1 MAYQAPAPGQKENPG
16 ASTESVRSVT
26 AVRRR
31 AGSAKPK
38 AHGCP
43 SRQLPHQPQG
53 QTCRGVLCSLPPPV
67 ADDNEGYGDG
77 QCQPQGHSCCPPWND
92 GGMPWG
98 ERKGEG
104 DIFDAGQSLETFLNT
119 VSITDH
125 RSQHKGKRPGQET
138 SALVRSQERKL
149 ATFWR
154 QCDSL
159 HGFTGPGR
167 EMKGPERGLEAVWLA
182 CPLNPAFAEL
192 RTNHLAN
199 YPWALRLGWM
209 PGWMH
214 RLRALA
220 GLILPHPHHCQLWFT
235 ATQHLPR

>member
-53 QTCRGVLCSLPPPV
+53 QTCQGVLCSLPPPV

-125 RSQHKGKRPGQET
+125 STR
-138 SALVRSQERKL
+138 
-149 ATFWR
+149 
-154 QCDSL
+154 
-159 HGFTGPGR
+159 GR
-167 EMKGPERGLEAVWLA
+167 D
-182 CPLNPAFAEL
+182 
-192 RTNHLAN
+192 
-199 YPWALRLGWM
+199 
-209 PGWMH
+209 
-214 RLRALA
+214 LA
-220 GLILPHPHHCQLWFT
+220 GKPQPWFFPRRGSWPHFGVSVT
-235 ATQHLPR
+235 ASMVSLAQAGR